1 VRILKQAGIKHC
13 PESIKSLIHL
23 IKVGEEIAKFRSVR
37 NLNENAQIEQYKL
50 DKILKD
56 LDADV
61 LYDAII
67 NDKIDNIRAKN
78 DAQKYLT
85 LTLWCFYTLTRYLFK
100 SLYESEL

>member
-1 VRILKQAGIKHC
+1 MLKWD
-13 PESIKSLIHL
+13 
-23 IKVGEEIAKFRSVR
+23 
-37 NLNENAQIEQYKL
+37 NKL

-78 DAQKYLT
+78 DAQKVFNPYGVLHPQS
-85 LTLWCFYTLTRYLFK
+85 RYLFK
-100 SLYESEL
+100 SLYESERYKMPSLFLSVKETSAIAERIWIWTLTKT

>member
-1 VRILKQAGIKHC
+1 MYLSVRILKQAGINTA

-37 NLNENAQIEQYKL
+37 NLNENAQIEHKL

-67 NDKIDNIRAKN
+67 NDKIDNIRAKMM
-78 DAQKYLT
+78 L
-85 LTLWCFYTLTRYLFK
+85 K
-100 SLYESEL
+100 SI

>member
-1 VRILKQAGIKHC
+1 MYLSVRILLSRNKHC
-13 PESIKSLIHL
+13 SESIKSLIHL

-85 LTLWCFYTLTRYLFK
+85 LTLWCFTPSDTYSRVFMR
-100 SLYESEL
+100 

>member
-1 VRILKQAGIKHC
+1 M
-13 PESIKSLIHL
+13 
-23 IKVGEEIAKFRSVR
+23 
-37 NLNENAQIEQYKL
+37 NAQIEQYKL

-78 DAQKYLT
+78 DAQKVFNPNLMV
-85 LTLWCFYTLTRYLFK
+85 FYTSQDTIQE
-100 SLYESEL
+100 SL